1 MDIRA
6 DGYLSGVS
14 CPSIQLLSHLD
25 AFFIHPDIYNK
36 NKKQNK
42 QNFFCV
48 FDLDEAT
55 VNQDLRKVYK
65 TRLSTIN

>member
-42 QNFFCV
+42 QNFFA
-48 FDLDEAT
+48 FLTWTKQQLARTYGKFIKPDF
-55 VNQDLRKVYK
+55 QQ
-65 TRLSTIN
+65 

>member
-14 CPSIQLLSHLD
+14 CASIQLLSHLD

-42 QNFFCV
+42 QNFF
-48 FDLDEAT
+48 
-55 VNQDLRKVYK
+55 
-65 TRLSTIN
+65 LSF